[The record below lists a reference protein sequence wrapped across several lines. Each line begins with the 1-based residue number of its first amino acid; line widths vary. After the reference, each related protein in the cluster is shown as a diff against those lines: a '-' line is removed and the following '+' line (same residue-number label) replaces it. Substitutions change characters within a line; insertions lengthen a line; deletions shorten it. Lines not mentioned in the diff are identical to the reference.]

1 MTMTTP
7 IATSKPQKTQ
17 YTAEEA
23 ASVLGVSI
31 EQLHT
36 LIRQHLAVEDGDMS
50 NVIQTQFQA
59 SDLLLLRFLAQK

>member
-7 IATSKPQKTQ
+7 IAANKPPKPH

-23 ASVLGVSI
+23 AASLGVSVD
-31 EQLHT
+31 ELHA
-36 LIRQHLAVEDGDMS
+36 LIRQHLAVEDGEMS
-50 NVIQTQFQA
+50 NVVQTQFQA